1 MRIALLI
8 CLLILT
14 SAVAPAAS
22 PAPATAD
29 ALASAQLK
37 ALAQPSATVWRASV
51 VAFDNALGAYC
62 AGQQKNGAPL
72 LVLRQRWY
80 ASFEQWARFSALPV
94 AALQGRRST
103 AGFIDGTV
111 IDAIL
116 IERFAKDA
124 SLRGANLETLPMQ
137 TRGYGALAHLL
148 WFGTGAALPPFDGAG
163 EAKVKDPV
171 YCAYARVLSADLV
184 KLATH
189 ILDPLPALAA
199 APGRI
204 AKPAVS
210 GTPTESLLETYV
222 DGLRGVTRS
231 QQAYSGFGNIAVDAG
246 GARKQHQPRLGK
258 LQAITLAQAILGAD
272 KNSPSLI
279 GFLQASG
286 HTEHIEVLRAGAK
299 KLLADAQALPDSLAA
314 ASVPRDQIGAALILD
329 ADALQK
335 ILTGPI
341 ADSYGAVVGIGD
353 GDGG

>member
-8 CLLILT
+8 CLLTLA
-14 SAVAPAAS
+14 SAVAPAAL
-22 PAPATAD
+22 PASAD

-37 ALAQPSATVWRASV
+37 ALSVPRAAAWKASV
-51 VAFDNALGAYC
+51 VALDNALGAYC

-72 LVLRQRWY
+72 LLLRQRWY

-94 AALQGRRST
+94 PALQGRRST
-103 AGFIDGTV
+103 AAYIDGTV

-148 WFGTGAALPPFDGAG
+148 WFGTGPALLPFDGAG

-184 KLATH
+184 KLAAH
-189 ILDPLPALAA
+189 ILDPLPVLAA
-199 APGRI
+199 APS
-204 AKPAVS
+204 ATPKPAPS
-210 GTPTESLLETYV
+210 GTPTESLLETTI
-222 DGLRGVTRS
+222 DGLRGLARS
-231 QQAYSGFGNIAVDAG
+231 QQAYAGFGNIAVDAG

-286 HTEHIEVLRAGAK
+286 HPEHIEVLRAGAK

-314 ASVPRDQIGAALILD
+314 ASVPRDQLGAALILD

-335 ILTGPI
+335 ILTGPV